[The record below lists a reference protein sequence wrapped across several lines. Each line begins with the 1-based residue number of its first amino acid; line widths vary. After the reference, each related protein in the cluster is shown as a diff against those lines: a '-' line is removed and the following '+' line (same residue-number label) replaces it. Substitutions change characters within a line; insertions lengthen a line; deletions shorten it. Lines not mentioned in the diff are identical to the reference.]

1 MPYDKFPMKT
11 EATNDSSGRSLLV
24 TMAKAVIAA
33 SLFGM
38 MLYTLVEYLIQRP
51 ENWADFFVHHLMHTL
66 IVVGVVAV
74 VASATMHKLVI
85 KPVSHVFIHIRRM
98 AAGRIEN
105 IDLECRSDEIRS
117 VVESINHLATRLRTP
132 GNNDALAHAID
143 DIRDL
148 RKQLRETLSDS
159 DASVAT
165 MRQLSK
171 LENRLLDVMQ
181 EHGDYAPAK
190 IDFTPSCI

>member
-1 MPYDKFPMKT
+1 MQTYSSP
-11 EATNDSSGRSLLV
+11 ESSGNCLLV
-24 TMAKAVIAA
+24 TMARAVITA
-33 SLFGM
+33 SLLGM

-51 ENWADFFVHHLMHTL
+51 ADWADFFVHHLMHTL
-66 IVVGVVAV
+66 LVVGVVAV
-74 VASATMHKLVI
+74 VASLTMHKLVI

-105 IDLECRSDEIRS
+105 IDLECRSDEMRS

-132 GNNDALAHAID
+132 GNSDALSHALD
-143 DIRDL
+143 DIRDIRNHL
-148 RKQLRETLSDS
+148 RDTLSDS
-159 DASVAT
+159 DASVTT

-181 EHGDYAPAK
+181 QHGDCEPARSA
-190 IDFTPSCI
+190 ITS

>member
-1 MPYDKFPMKT
+1 MRRVTFLMKT
-11 EATNDSSGRSLLV
+11 EISNDSSGRSLLI

-33 SLFGM
+33 SLLGM
-38 MLYTLVEYLIQRP
+38 LLYTLVEYLIQRP
-51 ENWADFFVHHLMHTL
+51 EDWADFFVHHLMHTL

>member
-1 MPYDKFPMKT
+1 MKH
-11 EATNDSSGRSLLV
+11 DSFHNQTGRSLLF

-33 SLFGM
+33 SLLGM
-38 MLYTLVEYLIQRP
+38 MLYTLIEYLIQRP
-51 ENWADFFVHHLMHTL
+51 DNWADFFVHHLMHTL

-98 AAGRIEN
+98 ALGRIEN

-117 VVESINHLATRLRTP
+117 VVESVNHLATRLRTP
-132 GNNDALAHAID
+132 GNSDALSHALD
-143 DIRDL
+143 DIRAIRNIL
-148 RKQLRETLSDS
+148 RDTLSDS
-159 DASVAT
+159 DASVTT
-165 MRQLSK
+165 MRHLAK

-181 EHGDYAPAK
+181 QHGDC
-190 IDFTPSCI
+190 TPSPMAITS

>member
-51 ENWADFFVHHLMHTL
+51 QNWADFFVHHLMHTL
-66 IVVGVVAV
+66 MVVGVVAV

-98 AAGRIEN
+98 AMGRIEN

-132 GNNDALAHAID
+132 GNCDALAHALD
-143 DIRDL
+143 DIRVIRNHL
-148 RKQLRETLSDS
+148 RDTLSDS
-159 DASVAT
+159 DASVTT
-165 MRQLSK
+165 MRHLAK
-171 LENRLLDVMQ
+171 RENRLLDVMQ
-181 EHGDYAPAK
+181 QHGD
-190 IDFTPSCI
+190 ITPQKFALTP

>member
-1 MPYDKFPMKT
+1 MKT
-11 EATNDSSGRSLLV
+11 EISNDSSGRSLLI

-33 SLFGM
+33 SLLGM
-38 MLYTLVEYLIQRP
+38 LLYTLVEYLIQRP
-51 ENWADFFVHHLMHTL
+51 EDWADFFVHHLMHTL